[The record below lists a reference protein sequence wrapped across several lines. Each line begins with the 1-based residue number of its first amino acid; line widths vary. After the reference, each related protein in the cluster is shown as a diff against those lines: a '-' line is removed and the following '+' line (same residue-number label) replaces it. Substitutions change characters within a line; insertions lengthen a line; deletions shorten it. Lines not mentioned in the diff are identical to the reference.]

1 MTRKIVIAAVIALS
15 ALSLVSAALASQDA
29 KPLTGTWSGQTS
41 QDLSL
46 TEKEWSVRITVT
58 ALNGR
63 LAGIY
68 TTARVECP
76 GPEVADI
83 RVLKSFRTAGPRL
96 TNGRGFAVRVN
107 GVSISGA
114 LGASGASGH
123 FDIAKGGCS
132 GKGSW
137 SAKRVL

>member
-1 MTRKIVIAAVIALS
+1 MYAKLISLLS
-15 ALSLVSAALASQDA
+15 AGAIVASVGGVANAAQDA
-29 KPLTGTWSGQTS
+29 KSLTGSWSGTTS
-41 QDLSL
+41 QDISL
-46 TEKEWSVRITVT
+46 TEEEWSVRITVT

-83 RVLKSFRTAGPRL
+83 RVLKSFRQNGPRL
-96 TNGRGFAVRVN
+96 VNGRGFAVRVN
-107 GVSISGA
+107 GVSISGV
-114 LGASGASGH
+114 LGAGAASGH

-132 GKGSW
+132 GKGTW
-137 SAKRVL
+137 KAKRVL

>member
-1 MTRKIVIAAVIALS
+1 MALK
-15 ALSLVSAALASQDA
+15 LITLFSLVATVAGLAGVASAAPDA
-29 KPLTGTWSGQTS
+29 KPLTGTWSGFTA

-46 TEKEWSVRITVT
+46 TDEEWSVRITVT
-58 ALNGR
+58 ALDGR

-83 RVLKSFRTAGPRL
+83 RVLKSFRRNGPRL
-96 TNGRGFAVRVN
+96 VDGRGFAVRVN
-107 GVSISGA
+107 GVSISGV
-114 LGASGASGH
+114 LGAGAASGR

-137 SAKRVL
+137 TAKRVL